1 MIRTSSSRLLMVVL
15 WAIVVAPARGDA
27 PPDGWLTDFD
37 AAIALARDQNRPLLI
52 HFYTDWCGPCK
63 SMERYVLNQPQVM
76 AEIRRTVVAVKL
88 NAEHAK
94 EVAARYNVNQ
104 YPTDIFVEPNGRV
117 MMEAAGQ
124 KPQAEYRMMIA
135 RAGTHYT
142 DLLAQRARSAH
153 PEPKPQQPPQKT
165 PEYEPPTQTVIAGAK
180 PMLDGY
186 CPVTLWKNRRWE
198 KGSPQF
204 RVEHR
209 GQAYLFVSADAK
221 KEFEENADRYAPRF
235 LGCDPVVVFE
245 SDRAVLGNT
254 KFAAFY
260 DDELFLFVDDIN
272 RQAFKRN
279 PDSFVRTRVVLNVD
293 QIETVTR

>member
-1 MIRTSSSRLLMVVL
+1 MIRTSRPLLLTVVL
-15 WAIVVAPARGDA
+15 WATVVVPARGDA
-27 PPDGWLTDFD
+27 PTDGWLSDFD
-37 AAIALARDQNRPLLI
+37 SAIALARDQNRPLLI
-52 HFYTDWCGPCK
+52 HFYTDWCNPCK
-63 SMERYVLNQPQVM
+63 GMERNVLNRPEVLS
-76 AEIRRTVVAVKL
+76 EIRRTVVAVKL
-88 NAEHAK
+88 NAERAK
-94 EVAARYNVNQ
+94 DVAARYNVNQ

-117 MMEAAGQ
+117 MMEASGQ
-124 KPQAEYRMMIA
+124 RPLAEYRMMIA
-135 RAGTHYT
+135 RAGTRYS
-142 DLLAQRARSAH
+142 DLLAQRARPAN
-153 PEPKPQQPPQKT
+153 PEPKPQQPTQQNPSQQ
-165 PEYEPPTQTVIAGAK
+165 PPTQTVIAGPK

-209 GQAYLFVSADAK
+209 GQVYLFASADAK

-245 SDRAVLGNT
+245 SDRAVLGST